1 MQNLFLQKVYQ
12 FSNERSLR
20 QPSLFTSFCRPFAE
34 GNWTRWR
41 RLPIKLKLAKH
52 FFGRPQCYLKEA
64 MAVRR
69 CWLCREIPIRLTRK
83 TRRHIIDEHFRREH
97 VDVRSTFYRDI
108 SFRTVFERFKA
119 QFREGTLE
127 EKHPRSSRNPIYYC
141 LFDFVVG
148 SSPSRDGRKRQRSRY
163 VRVPCV
169 RSKCRNCSHPVT
181 EIITFFPDGQRRP
194 IY

>member
-1 MQNLFLQKVYQ
+1 MASTANQTKARKALFWEATVLHQK
-12 FSNERSLR
+12 
-20 QPSLFTSFCRPFAE
+20 
-34 GNWTRWR
+34 
-41 RLPIKLKLAKH
+41 
-52 FFGRPQCYLKEA
+52 A
-64 MAVRR
+64 MAVCR
-69 CWLCREIPIRLTRK
+69 CCSCGEIPIRLRRK
-83 TRRHIIDEHFRREH
+83 TKRHIIDEHFRREH

-127 EKHPRSSRNPIYYC
+127 EKHPRLSRNPIYYC

-181 EIITFFPDGQRRP
+181 EIKTFFPDGQRRP